1 MYVVGVKRW
10 LINPGFDVSFSHMAD
25 SKQRGTI
32 ENKALPRDMEM
43 IQAFSLEQYIYRY
56 EQ

>member
-1 MYVVGVKRW
+1 MNVVGVKRW

-43 IQAFSLEQYIYRY
+43 IQAFSLEQYI
-56 EQ
+56 